1 MIFNLND
8 VFNFT
13 LGTLKFKQPRLY
25 GSNIIMTRRPATEF
39 ARISTM
45 PRPNTEARG
54 YLDRYQMA
62 IEKARLEKELDL
74 LETRRT
80 QIHRR
85 LQQVSHSL
93 EDLNH
98 TPPFTHPH
106 PTQSM
111 SDTTSDTTHGGTYE
125 LIQPSTSTD
134 SYQTFVLE
142 F

>member
-1 MIFNLND
+1 
-8 VFNFT
+8 
-13 LGTLKFKQPRLY
+13 
-25 GSNIIMTRRPATEF
+25 MTRRPATEF
-39 ARISTM
+39 SRISTM

-62 IEKARLEKELDL
+62 IEKARLEKELDV

-98 TPPFTHPH
+98 NPPLADS
-106 PTQSM
+106 PTQPTRPI
-111 SDTTSDTTHGGTYE
+111 SDTIHGST
-125 LIQPSTSTD
+125 QPSTSTD

>member
-1 MIFNLND
+1 MN
-8 VFNFT
+8 
-13 LGTLKFKQPRLY
+13 
-25 GSNIIMTRRPATEF
+25 RRPAIEF

-54 YLDRYQMA
+54 YLDGYQLA

-74 LETRRT
+74 LEIRRS

-93 EDLNH
+93 EDINH
-98 TPPFTHPH
+98 NLPLAESQSQSTRPISDI
-106 PTQSM
+106 TQVSPQV
-111 SDTTSDTTHGGTYE
+111 SP
-125 LIQPSTSTD
+125 QVSTSTD
-134 SYQTFVLE
+134 AYQTFLLE

>member
-1 MIFNLND
+1 
-8 VFNFT
+8 
-13 LGTLKFKQPRLY
+13 
-25 GSNIIMTRRPATEF
+25 MTRRPATEF

-62 IEKARLEKELDL
+62 IEKARLEKELDV

-98 TPPFTHPH
+98 NPPLADNQTQ
-106 PTQSM
+106 PTRPI
-111 SDTTSDTTHGGTYE
+111 SDTNHESNHGSN
-125 LIQPSTSTD
+125 QSSTSTD
-134 SYQTFVLE
+134 SYQTFVLD